1 MPRRLWQA
9 LERIPGLA
17 EVEGAWMALAGA
29 EYPHLRPMLRPNGQR
44 ARSYPCLKTG
54 GCGCAHDVVEHGP
67 DDITAVCRCGSECE
81 SIRLVSRDLA
91 VHELNRAA
99 LARAVAAA
107 VRLESDDVPVDGL
120 HETRRIGFHAPLAGF
135 RYPIFLTIQADRDD
149 LLHVVERLVAVVQSS
164 FAILTPT
171 RDLWAPACDEL
182 LRRRQALH
190 LTLADVFDG
199 QDRDARARSTE
210 LFATWTR
217 QVMPAT
223 DGNGG
228 MVFFPTPAGA
238 AWHDV
243 DIRFKDGH
251 AVSVRVGDAAGVYL
265 YSQMGM
271 ADRRSSRPT
280 KQWELLREFA
290 ECSGTFTWSSKGA
303 GRHNQ
308 KRREKLA
315 GDLQRF
321 FRIEGDP
328 FTLTADGKGW
338 QARFSISPES

>member
-1 MPRRLWQA
+1 MSTRLWQA

-17 EVEGAWMALAGA
+17 EVEAAWMALAGHG
-29 EYPHLRPMLRPNGQR
+29 YLHLRPMLRPNGER
-44 ARSYPCLKTG
+44 ARSYPCLKAG
-54 GCGCAHDVVEHGP
+54 GCGCAHEVVEHEP

-81 SIRLVSRDLA
+81 GFRLAGRDL
-91 VHELNRAA
+91 VVYELNRTA

-107 VRLESDDVPVDGL
+107 IALEPDDAPVDGL
-120 HETRRIGFHAPLAGF
+120 HQTRRIGFHSPVAGF
-135 RYPIFLTIQADRDD
+135 RFPAFLTIQADRDD
-149 LLHVVERLVAVVQSS
+149 LLHIIERLVAVVESP

-199 QDRDARARSTE
+199 QDGDARARSTE
-210 LFATWTR
+210 LLATWTR
-217 QVMPAT
+217 QVMPAAG
-223 DGNGG
+223 GNGG

-238 AWHDV
+238 AWGDV

-251 AVSVRVGDAAGVYL
+251 TVSIRVNGAAGVYS

-271 ADRRSSRPT
+271 ADGRNSRPP
-280 KQWELLREFA
+280 KQWELLYTFA
-290 ECSGTFTWSSKGA
+290 GIGGTLTWSSKGA

-328 FTLTADGKGW
+328 FKLTADGKGW
-338 QARFSISPES
+338 RARFSISPDA